1 MLFANKLVRKFEPVR
16 IYPAE
21 VTLLTAAEYKDYEHN
36 IPPVRD
42 WFWLKSSSVDAF
54 VVDVVDRNRFVGCC
68 FVDSPDGMIRPVIK
82 LENTVSIGEEY
93 DVKGTMFV
101 AISKDMLL
109 CKDKIGYC
117 CFRKNFEAEDANV
130 YEKSDV
136 KNYIDD
142 WAKEKGIL

>member
-16 IYPAE
+16 IYPKE
-21 VTLLTAAEYKDYEHN
+21 VTLLTAAEYNAYKHN

-42 WFWLKSSSVDAF
+42 LFWLKSSDVNPSVVN
-54 VVDVVDRNRFVGCC
+54 VVEESGSVGICNVC
-68 FVDSPDGMIRPVIK
+68 FSTGMIRPVIK
-82 LENTVSIGEEY
+82 VDNQLSIGDEY
-93 DVKGTMFV
+93 NIKGTMFV

-109 CKDKIGYC
+109 CKNKIGYG